1 MPDWKIALTLGL
13 LAAALGTSGCASI
26 QPETVGALAYQ
37 VGYATGQELGAIS
50 TEAVESVSDSL
61 VSVMAEAVETEFQ
74 RGLSDGLQ

>member
-1 MPDWKIALTLGL
+1 MEDWKIALGLGL
-13 LAAALGTSGCASI
+13 VAATIGSTGCASVR
-26 QPETVGALAYQ
+26 PETVGALAYEI
-37 VGYATGQELGAIS
+37 GYATGQELGAIS